1 MDKDQQLIYEAYS
14 LQSESYLQENRIKT
28 TAMAILCALGIGCS
42 SIQQHQQKRDPNS
55 QPPADVIDWMKG
67 LAPDLLNLWI
77 HGANSNDELMLKL
90 QADIEKQLEKGDAPK
105 HGWGPW
111 LENWFKKHTTV

>member
-1 MDKDQQLIYEAYS
+1 MDKDQQLIYEAY
-14 LQSESYLQENRIKT
+14 LQENRVKA
-28 TAMAILCALGIGCS
+28 TAMAIMCALGIGCS
-42 SIQQHQQKRDPNS
+42 SIQQHQQQRDPHS
-55 QPPADVIDWMKG
+55 QPPPSVIDWMKG

-111 LENWFKKHTTV
+111 LENWFKKHATV